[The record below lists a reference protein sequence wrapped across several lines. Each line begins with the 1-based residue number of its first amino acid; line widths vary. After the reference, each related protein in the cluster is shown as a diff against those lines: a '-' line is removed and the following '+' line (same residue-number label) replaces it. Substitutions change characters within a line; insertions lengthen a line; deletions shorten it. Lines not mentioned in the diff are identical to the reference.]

1 MNTIIFWTIT
11 TAVAAGFFLT
21 CIIEAVSTA
30 IKKRKHGKRINI
42 KPYPN
47 HYGWIIVFSV
57 LQGLNA
63 GLAVYSLEQTLKYRH
78 YRNFL
83 DSIVL
88 NKIKIVCYLLIMFA
102 CILAYFLRTR
112 AYLTEDGIVSDN
124 SFFPVKSV
132 KYSVETVGDEYMIN
146 LYTKKP
152 KPSYTFLVKNK
163 EVLSMLE
170 KHYEKADGNAPDVKI
185 KRGTVKYLLILLCTS
200 LIFVGGIFS
209 WYENQKPF
217 IFVKDV
223 IIPTNTEW
231 AMFNGVGFA
240 DLMLSNRIDYYDDL
254 NVKTGEMLDNQYHPQ
269 NLTAEDIV
277 VLKEFPN
284 LKYLDFVANNI
295 DDLTTIGE
303 LTQLEGLAIG
313 GGDMFAKPTDYSP
326 LKNLTKLKYFIG
338 FGLYNFNDMTVFEN
352 ADDLAYLELTYADIQ
367 SGLDVIGEKKN
378 LLDLEMYSCTAY
390 DFSPIGN
397 CTNLKRLVI
406 SNTNVTDLSFF
417 KNLTNLEYL
426 VISNTKAEDYSV
438 LLELPSLKKV
448 SAINCDIPDEIIE
461 TLTERGIENY
471 CETEDQ
477 K

>member
-1 MNTIIFWTIT
+1 MNEIIFWTIF

-30 IKKRKHGKRINI
+30 IKKRKHGKRITI

-47 HYGWIIVFSV
+47 PYGWIIVFGV

-63 GLAVYSLEQTLKYRH
+63 GLAVYSLVQTLKYRDFT
-78 YRNFL
+78 RNFL
-83 DSIVL
+83 NSIVL
-88 NKIKIVCYLLIMFA
+88 DSIKIVCYLILMCA
-102 CILAYFLRTR
+102 CIIAYFLRTR
-112 AYLTEDGIVSDN
+112 SYLTESGIVSDN

-152 KPSYTFLVKNK
+152 KPSYTYLVKNK
-163 EVLSMLE
+163 EALSMLE
-170 KHYEKADGNAPDVKI
+170 NHYEKADGNATDVKI
-185 KRGTVKYLLILLCTS
+185 KRGTVKYLLTLLCTS
-200 LIFVGGIFS
+200 LIFVGGIFA
-209 WYENQKPF
+209 WYETQKPF

-223 IIPTNTEW
+223 IVPTDAEW
-231 AMFNGVGFA
+231 AIFSDVGYV
-240 DLMLSNRIDYYDDL
+240 DLLVSDRSNYYDEL
-254 NVKTGEMLDNQYHPQ
+254 NGKYREVMAYDYQ
-269 NLTAEDIV
+269 NLTPEDIT
-277 VLKEFPN
+277 VLKELPN
-284 LKYLDFVANNI
+284 LKHLEVMASDI

-313 GGDMFAKPTDYSP
+313 GDDMFAKPTDYSP

-338 FGLYNFNDMTVFEN
+338 YGLYNFNDMTVFEN

-378 LLDLEMYSCTAY
+378 LLDLEMFSCTAD

-397 CTNLKRLVI
+397 CTNLKRLLI
-406 SNTNVTDLSFF
+406 SNTNVTDLSFLE
-417 KNLTNLEYL
+417 NLTNLEYL
-426 VISNTKAEDYSV
+426 VISNTNAEDYSV

-448 SAINCDIPDEIIE
+448 SAINCGIPDEIIE
-461 TLTERGIENY
+461 KLTERGIENY
-471 CETEDQ
+471 CETED
-477 K
+477 

>member
-21 CIIEAVSTA
+21 CIIEAISKA
-30 IKKRKHGKRINI
+30 IKKRKHDKRITI

-47 HYGWIIVFSV
+47 HCGWIIVFSV

-78 YRNFL
+78 YRNYL

-112 AYLTEDGIVSDN
+112 SYLTENGIVSDN

-163 EVLSMLE
+163 DAVSMLE
-170 KHYEKADGNAPDVKI
+170 KHYEKADGVIPDVKI
-185 KRGTVKYLLILLCTS
+185 KRGTVKYLLTLLCTS

-223 IIPTNTEW
+223 IIPTDTEW
-231 AMFNGVGFA
+231 AMFCDAGYF
-240 DLMLSNRIDYYDDL
+240 DLMFTYRIDYYDELKGKSQEMWDNRYDL
-254 NVKTGEMLDNQYHPQ
+254 Q
-269 NLTAEDIV
+269 NLTPEDIV
-277 VLKEFPN
+277 VLKELPS
-284 LKYLDFVANNI
+284 LKHLDVIASDI

-303 LTQLEGLAIG
+303 LKQLEGLAIG

-378 LLDLEMYSCTAY
+378 LLDLEMFSCTAD

-397 CTNLKRLVI
+397 CTNLKRLII
-406 SNTNVTDLSFF
+406 SNTNVTDLSFL
-417 KNLTNLEYL
+417 KNLTDLEYL
-426 VISNTKAEDYSV
+426 VISDTNAEDYSV

-448 SAINCDIPDEIIE
+448 SAINCDIPNEIIE

-471 CETEDQ
+471 CETED
-477 K
+477 